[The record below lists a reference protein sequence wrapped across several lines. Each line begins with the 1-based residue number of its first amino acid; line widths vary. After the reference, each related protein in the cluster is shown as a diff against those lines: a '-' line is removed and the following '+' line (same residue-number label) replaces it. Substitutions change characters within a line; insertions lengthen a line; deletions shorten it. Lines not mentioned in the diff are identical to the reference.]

1 MHYCIFLML
10 DRIHHDRINHYLHLL
25 ILPILHDVSINN
37 KKYRLNFIKKKTR
50 ITSLSSSV
58 KSASRS
64 ISKSSSIKY
73 GSSKRKIFKKIFS
86 IKKKPKYILTW

>member
-37 KKYRLNFIKKKTR
+37 NNNKYRLNFIKTR

-58 KSASRS
+58 KSVSRS

-86 IKKKPKYILTW
+86 IKKNRSIF